1 MEIKNATAA
10 NWIPGASTAQL
21 RDAYLLDS
29 LFATGEL
36 RSVYAHEDRMVVGA
50 AVPAGSPL
58 KLEAAGPVR
67 AEYFLQ
73 RRELGVVKV
82 GGGPGT
88 VVADGTHHVLEHR
101 DCLYLGQGMRSV
113 EFVSAD
119 PSSPARF
126 YFVST
131 PAYRPCPAQK
141 IAIAGIEPITLG
153 SAADANHRLLYK
165 CIHEGTVDACQLVMG
180 VTVLQPGSIW
190 NTMPPHLHDRR
201 SEVYL
206 YFDLAAEAR
215 VIHLMG
221 EPAETRHLI
230 MRNEEAVISPRWSIH
245 AGAGTG
251 SYAFCWAMG
260 GENRTYDD
268 IDRVPL
274 ADLR

>member
-1 MEIKNATAA
+1 MMCVRARPGRWPRPLCYGAGWPGRTGAGGHQRQRRAGPSANQPGLGCPGPQRGLILMEIKNATAA

-101 DCLYLGQGMRSV
+101 DCLYLGQGTRSV

-153 SAADANHRLLYK
+153 SAADAN
-165 CIHEGTVDACQLVMG
+165 
-180 VTVLQPGSIW
+180 
-190 NTMPPHLHDRR
+190 
-201 SEVYL
+201 
-206 YFDLAAEAR
+206 
-215 VIHLMG
+215 
-221 EPAETRHLI
+221 
-230 MRNEEAVISPRWSIH
+230 
-245 AGAGTG
+245 
-251 SYAFCWAMG
+251 
-260 GENRTYDD
+260 
-268 IDRVPL
+268 
-274 ADLR
+274 